1 MFKDRIDAG
10 KKLAERLA
18 FLKDAPDVIV
28 LGIPRGGVV
37 VAAEIARALDA
48 SLDVFI
54 AHKIG
59 APGNPEFAIGALTS
73 TGEVWLDDAA
83 MEVWQFDRDALA
95 QELAYWRGE
104 IARRVDAYRGAH
116 PPLEVKGK
124 TVVVVDDGV
133 ATGATMFAALKALRQ
148 QEPARL
154 ILAIPVGPPETLVQL
169 ARECDQV
176 VVVAAPVSFW
186 AVSRFYDYFEQV
198 EDQEVIRL
206 LEMRKV
212 KDESQS

>member
-10 KKLAERLA
+10 KQLAERLA
-18 FLKDAPDVIV
+18 FLKDALDVIV

-37 VAAEIARALDA
+37 VAAEIARALNA
-48 SLDVFI
+48 SLDVLI

-73 TGEVWLDDAA
+73 TGEVWLDDAVMA
-83 MEVWQFDRDALA
+83 ELRFDR
-95 QELAYWRGE
+95 QEIANEIEYWREE
-104 IARRVDAYRGAH
+104 IARRVSAYRGER
-116 PPLEVKGK
+116 PPLEVRGK

-133 ATGATMFAALKALRQ
+133 ATGATMFAALKALRK

-154 ILAIPVGPPETLVQL
+154 ILAIPVGPPETLQQL

-176 VVVAAPVSFW
+176 IVIATPVSFW

-198 EDQEVIRL
+198 EDEEVVGIL
-206 LEMRKV
+206 N
-212 KDESQS
+212 S